1 MNITITASLTEEQI
15 EILSNMKGYQPT
27 ISESKETIIPE
38 VIAEDGTVTPEYT
51 TIEPVV
57 VQNPIS
63 RADFIKTQYEGL
75 INADAS
81 NEYIKYAKRQREQAE
96 QAEEIAIHE
105 QVKASISSSI

>member
-15 EILSNMKGYQPT
+15 EILSNMKGYQPK

-51 TIEPVV
+51 TIEQVV

-63 RADFIKTQYEGL
+63 RADFVKTQYE
-75 INADAS
+75 
-81 NEYIKYAKRQREQAE
+81 
-96 QAEEIAIHE
+96 
-105 QVKASISSSI
+105 